1 MGDGNGI
8 HDATPAIRKGGG
20 VKRLENFGD
29 FIYAGPSLAWVQGVH
44 LHPRFLRNLI
54 IVHMICTH
62 KSTYKLILGIQ
73 VEICT
78 HALQILTTAMHIMDG
93 PK

>member
-44 LHPRFLRNLI
+44 LHPRFLRNLFI
-54 IVHMICTH
+54 
-62 KSTYKLILGIQ
+62 
-73 VEICT
+73 
-78 HALQILTTAMHIMDG
+78 
-93 PK
+93 